1 MIVNEIWIHEALM
14 VAFVV
19 QNKTFF
25 FFLYLHLLFGFVQNL
40 EIQ

>member
-25 FFLYLHLLFGFVQNL
+25 LYLHLLFGFVQNL